1 MAFNMNTRFCCSDLE
16 IKGISLLRPTALFW
30 TQTAGIICNLIWS
43 YYKQWMEELM
53 NIFVIVIYKVSC
65 FLLPALGFIYII
77 ETRPSFLTWYRFLCL
92 LLINWPCLVKEFY
105 NRGMYKY
112 LRLRWWNDTTSYLD
126 FVLANCSSATRFKFQ
141 PDSNI
146 SLNLALNFAQP
157 CNLRTCQ

>member
-77 ETRPSFLTWYRFLCL
+77 ETRPSFLTLYRFLCL

-112 LRLRWWNDTTSYLD
+112 LRLR
-126 FVLANCSSATRFKFQ
+126 
-141 PDSNI
+141 
-146 SLNLALNFAQP
+146 
-157 CNLRTCQ
+157 